1 MRPTHARCV
10 CVQVRLACAFVSS
23 SVLLIL
29 IMIIGQTLAELP
41 QDVAQA
47 QEREKVTA
55 SRMNE
60 AARTI
65 ARHSGGGGSGGG
77 GGGDAAE
84 FAGGGRSRATTSVAP
99 GGELKPLWGNVP
111 RRARRS
117 REMI

>member
-1 MRPTHARCV
+1 MFWQNDLAD
-10 CVQVRLACAFVSS
+10 RLRLPPLGTFEAEAV
-23 SVLLIL
+23 
-29 IMIIGQTLAELP
+29 AELP

-65 ARHSGGGGSGGG
+65 ARHSGGGGGG